1 MNYANVNCGRPLPN
15 YSSMLKRLVH
25 AFVALSFGQAVVI
38 FSNIVLVPM
47 YLRVWTP
54 AVYGEWLAIS
64 SVVMYLSNLD
74 LGMQTYVLNRLTQSY
89 ARHDMKDYREQ
100 QHSAVAF
107 YIALA
112 IGGTVLL
119 VTTAEW
125 APITRWFKLTY
136 TLAATARV
144 VFVLLGAQILLA
156 QLGTM
161 FFSIYRTTGRVAMSQ
176 WIANGYRLLNVA
188 VTILAL
194 LRWRTLPAVAAAQLS
209 LWVVAAAV
217 IVWDLHYRFPEL
229 TPGISGAKFSIIQQQ
244 LRPSV
249 LFGVI
254 ALAMALGVQGANL
267 VVVGTLGGAALALFA
282 TSRTLVNSIRQ
293 LVSICTNAAWTDV
306 TRMEAVGEHER
317 LRLAL
322 RLVVII
328 STAVCIMVGSPL
340 WFEGPSVI
348 RVWTSNRLVP
358 DTILLR
364 LLLAY
369 VILQTPWTAA
379 SLLPMSTNRN
389 TRLATSYVVAN
400 TIGIGLAVVLVRS
413 LGMAG
418 VPVGLILGEAIGC
431 YHFVL
436 AEACRIAAEPYWR
449 FATRV
454 WIGIALLSAISIFAD
469 WNVHRLHGMPTVVR
483 WTLSGLVSIV
493 VVSASTWFAWLP
505 PSDRQFLKATAVYGW
520 DRLLAR
526 TASA

>member
-54 AVYGEWLAIS
+54 AVYGEWLAIY

-74 LGMQTYVLNRLTQSY
+74 FGMQTYVLNRLTQSY
-89 ARHDMKDYREQ
+89 ARHDMEDYREQ
-100 QHSAVAF
+100 QHSAIAF
-107 YIALA
+107 YVALA
-112 IGGTVLL
+112 IGGTLL
-119 VTTAEW
+119 LLMIAEW
-125 APITRWFKLTY
+125 APVNRWFKLTY
-136 TLAATARV
+136 TSANAARV

-156 QLGTM
+156 QLGTV

-188 VTILAL
+188 VTLLAL
-194 LRWRTLPAVAAAQLS
+194 FRWRTLSAVAAAQLA
-209 LWVVAAAV
+209 LWIIAAAV
-217 IVWDLHYRFPEL
+217 IIWDLHYRFPEL
-229 TPGISGAKFSIIQQQ
+229 TPGISRARFSVIKRQ
-244 LRPSV
+244 LRPSA

-254 ALAMALGVQGANL
+254 ALAVALGIQGANL
-267 VVVGTLGGAALALFA
+267 IVVGALGGAALALFA
-282 TSRTLVNSIRQ
+282 TSRTLVNSIKQ

-322 RLVVII
+322 RLVVIL

-348 RVWTSNRLVP
+348 RIWTNSRLAP
-358 DTILLR
+358 DTVLLR
-364 LLLAY
+364 VLLVY

-379 SLLPMSTNRN
+379 SLLPMSTNKN
-389 TRLATSYVVAN
+389 TRLATSYIAAN
-400 TIGIGLAVVLVRS
+400 TIGIGLAVLLVRP
-413 LGMAG
+413 LGMTG
-418 VPVGLILGEAIGC
+418 VPLGLILGEAIGC
-431 YHFVL
+431 YYFVL
-436 AEACRIAAEPYWR
+436 ADACRITGESYWR

-454 WIGIALLSAISIFAD
+454 WIGIALVSAISIFAD
-469 WNVHRLHGMPTVVR
+469 WNVHQLPGVPTVVR
-483 WTLSGLVSIV
+483 WMLSGLVSIM
-493 VVSASTWFAWLP
+493 VVSASTWVAWLP
-505 PSDRQFLKATAVYGW
+505 PPDRRFLKATLIYGW

-526 TASA
+526 TATA